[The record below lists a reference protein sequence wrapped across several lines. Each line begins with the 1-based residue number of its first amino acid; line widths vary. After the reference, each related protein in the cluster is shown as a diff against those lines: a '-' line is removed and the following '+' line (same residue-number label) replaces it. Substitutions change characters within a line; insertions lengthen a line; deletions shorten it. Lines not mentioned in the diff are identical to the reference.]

1 MSEQLFIRLGSQ
13 ADDTIHWLVWS
24 EQEQEI
30 IASGE
35 LANKDDLASL
45 QQRAGGRSATVFV
58 PASDI
63 KLQNV
68 EVPAK
73 TNRQFI
79 QAIPYMLEEDIAAD
93 VDECFFAT
101 GNKNFDEEND
111 CHYLQ
116 VAVINEQKIQNW
128 LAWLAE
134 AGIRCQKVL
143 PDVLALP
150 YHEQALSVMQ
160 LGEQWLIR
168 SGEFAGIACEKQEL
182 LLWLE
187 LLAPQI
193 ESDEEQTNTKL
204 YYYSALPQELSSSP
218 AYERIEAECLP
229 ALQLLGQ
236 QAENVSINLR
246 QGRYQFKKDSSKNF
260 KIWRSAA
267 IVAGVAL
274 VINLVD
280 KGLTVHQ
287 LNQQADVL
295 EQKIKQTYVATFPS
309 GKNLSVAIMKKELG
323 RKLKQLGGSQQQAA
337 FLPLIEASAAAFA
350 EVPDLKPDNIR
361 FDAKRGEIRLNASGS
376 NFQSFERFKAA
387 AEKNSLSIEQGSLNN
402 QGDQVVGS
410 ISIKG
415 MS

>member
-35 LANKDDLASL
+35 LANKDHLASL
-45 QQRAGGRSATVFV
+45 QQRASGRSTTVFV

-63 KLQNV
+63 KLQKV

-93 VDECFFAT
+93 VDDCFFAT
-101 GNKNFDEEND
+101 GNKYFDGEND
-111 CHYLQ
+111 CHYME
-116 VAVINEQKIQNW
+116 VAVINDQKMQNW
-128 LAWLAE
+128 LAWLTD

-150 YHEQALSVMQ
+150 CHVKALSVLQ

-168 SGEFAGIACEKQEL
+168 SGEFSGIAAEQQEL

-187 LLAPQI
+187 LLAGQFKT
-193 ESDEEQTNTKL
+193 DEEQSITKL
-204 YYYSALPQELSSSP
+204 YYYSALPQELYNNPS
-218 AYERIEAECLP
+218 YERIEAECLP

-236 QAENVSINLR
+236 QAANVSINLR

-274 VINLVD
+274 AINLVD

-295 EQKIKQTYVATFPS
+295 EEKIKQTYVAAFPS
-309 GKNLSVAIMKKELG
+309 GKNLSVAIIKKELG
-323 RKLKQLGGSQQQAA
+323 RKLKQLGGGQQQAA
-337 FLPLIEASAAAFA
+337 FLPLIEASASAFA

-361 FDAKRGEIRLNASGS
+361 FDAKRGEIRLNATGS